1 MSTPRPPASR
11 ALALVGLGA
20 ASISFAPI
28 LVKAAVGQ
36 GVGPTAIAMWRVL
49 IAASV
54 LLLFAALRWGRRT
67 ILPRRALVMAL
78 IAGVTFAADLWVWH
92 RAIVRIGA
100 GMATILGNTQVFW
113 TAIFGRV
120 LFREPLTWRFA
131 GAAAMAFA
139 GVALLAGVGSSVEM
153 SSDYLVGVGLGL
165 ATGVAYGAYIISL
178 RHSNSVFTEEVGQ
191 DSGLGPLARA
201 ALILAWVMV
210 VAGGL
215 LAAIAALEGHAAA
228 PSTNAA
234 WLEIV
239 ALALGVQIAGWVLI
253 SSALP
258 RLPAARGALMLLLQP
273 TLAAVWGALIFAE
286 DLAPLQLCGAA
297 LTLAGVY
304 VGSTPSRR

>member
-1 MSTPRPPASR
+1 MSTPRPTASR
-11 ALALVGLGA
+11 ALVIVGLGA

-36 GVGPTAIAMWRVL
+36 GVGPTAVAMWRVL
-49 IAASV
+49 IAAAV
-54 LLLFAALRWGRRT
+54 LLLFAAVRWGRRM
-67 ILPRRALVMAL
+67 IPPRRALVMAL
-78 IAGVTFAADLWVWH
+78 ITGVAFAADLWVWH

-113 TAIFGRV
+113 TALLGRV
-120 LFREPLTWRFA
+120 LFREPLTRRFA
-131 GAAAMAFA
+131 VAAVMAFA
-139 GVALLAGVGSSVEM
+139 GVALLAGVGSSIEM
-153 SSDYLVGVGLGL
+153 SRDYLVGVGLGL
-165 ATGVAYGAYIISL
+165 ATGVAYGAYIITL
-178 RHSNSVFTEEVGQ
+178 RHSNSVFADEV
-191 DSGLGPLARA
+191 DDRGLGPLARA
-201 ALILAWVMV
+201 ALILAWVML
-210 VAGGL
+210 VAGIL
-215 LAAIAALEGHAAA
+215 LAAIAALEGHTAA
-228 PSTNAA
+228 PATGAA

-273 TLAAVWGALIFAE
+273 ALAAVWGALIFAE

-304 VGSTPSRR
+304 LGSAPARR

>member
-1 MSTPRPPASR
+1 MSSPRPDASR
-11 ALALVGLGA
+11 ALVLVGLGA

-28 LVKAAVGQ
+28 LVKAAVGH
-36 GVGPTAIAMWRVL
+36 GVGPTAVAMWRVL

-54 LLLFAALRWGRRT
+54 LLSFAALRWGRRML
-67 ILPRRALVMAL
+67 LPRRVLAMAV
-78 IAGVTFAADLWVWH
+78 ITGVTFAADLWVWH

-113 TAIFGRV
+113 TALLGRV
-120 LFREPLTWRFA
+120 LFAEPLTRRFA
-131 GAAAMAFA
+131 AAAAMAFA
-139 GVALLAGVGSSVEM
+139 GVALLAGVGSSIEM
-153 SSDYLVGVGLGL
+153 SADYLVGVGLGL
-165 ATGVAYGAYIISL
+165 ATGVAYGAYIITL
-178 RHSNSVFTEEVGQ
+178 RHSNGVFATPGEAR
-191 DSGLGPLARA
+191 GLGPLARA
-201 ALILAWVMV
+201 ALVLAWVML
-210 VAGGL
+210 VAGVL
-215 LAAIAALEGHAAA
+215 LAAIAALEGHTAA
-228 PSTNAA
+228 PPDTTA

-297 LTLAGVY
+297 LTLGGVY
-304 VGSTPSRR
+304 LGSAPPRR